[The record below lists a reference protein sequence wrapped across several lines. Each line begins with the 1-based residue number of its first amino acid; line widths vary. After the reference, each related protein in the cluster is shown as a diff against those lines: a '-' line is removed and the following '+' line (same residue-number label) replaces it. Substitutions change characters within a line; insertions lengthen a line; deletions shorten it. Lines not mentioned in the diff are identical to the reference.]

1 MSLFHFLHFIS
12 SLWKLTFACNET
24 TWPNKWVNA
33 ASRNTQYFTIY
44 ASHNCSEKR
53 WEKGW
58 NLGVWASCMAP
69 RECPLL
75 PPNCLNCSS
84 QGHRYRPD
92 KFDHQLSLFFL
103 SENFYSG
110 LHQAAKSLSALL
122 LFPSSS
128 FPPSSITSP
137 PFPKSCALL
146 LSAPFLSPL
155 LLQCNP
161 RPCLIDRVM
170 MKVAGGGMVVPCFLL
185 LWWRRSS
192 SLSKL
197 KSCLSIPS
205 LSRSFLCYLSSCFL
219 FPCIPLLFLNL
230 TFSSFSFCMKPSFAK
245 IASLSETLRYGWKLL
260 SHLDSGKHL

>member
-1 MSLFHFLHFIS
+1 MKLPDQTNELMQLLGTLNILPSMLHTIAVKSGGKKGEIWGFELPVWLPVSVLFCLQTVWIVLHKDTGIDRTSLITSSVCFS
-12 SLWKLTFACNET
+12 SLKTSILGYIRLL
-24 TWPNKWVNA
+24 K
-33 ASRNTQYFTIY
+33 AS
-44 ASHNCSEKR
+44 
-53 WEKGW
+53 
-58 NLGVWASCMAP
+58 
-69 RECPLL
+69 LL
-75 PPNCLNCSS
+75 
-84 QGHRYRPD
+84 
-92 KFDHQLSLFFL
+92 
-103 SENFYSG
+103 
-110 LHQAAKSLSALL
+110 
-122 LFPSSS
+122 SSS
-128 FPPSSITSP
+128 FHPHLSLPSSITSP